1 MLRFLFLL
9 VGLLTAGGPLAA
21 AAQTAEAAATLASH
35 RTVAILP
42 MQVAQPKLR
51 DIRPAVLD
59 TMKAAQRPLQQAEAN
74 RQQEARQVAYQMQE
88 LVYAQ
93 LLAQR
98 PAKGYSVQLQPVAE
112 TNSRLQAAGIT
123 YDKLL
128 AQSASL
134 PQLAQVLGVDAV
146 LTGEV
151 LLFQFLPR
159 GMGLAARLLLNEP
172 VLPND
177 PSSNLPTSKTG
188 ATLLLYDCRSSQL
201 AWTFDYTRTGN
212 NALKPERLAPKL
224 VKAALLAFPYCQR

>member
-1 MLRFLFLL
+1 MLRFLFVL
-9 VGLLTAGGPLAA
+9 VGLLTTWGPLAA
-21 AAQTAEAAATLASH
+21 TAQTADAAATLASH

-42 MQVAQPKLR
+42 MQVTQPKLSDMR
-51 DIRPAVLD
+51 SLPGD
-59 TMKAAQRPLQQAEAN
+59 TLTATQR
-74 RQQEARQVAYQMQE
+74 QESSKVAYQMQE

-98 PAKGYSVQLQPVAE
+98 PAKGYSVQLQPVDE
-112 TNSRLQAAGIT
+112 TNKRLQAAGIT

-128 AQSASL
+128 AQSATL

-159 GMGLAARLLLNEP
+159 GMGLAASILLNEP

-201 AWTFDYTRTGN
+201 AWNFDFTRTGN

-224 VKAALLAFPYCQR
+224 VKAALPVFPYCQH

>member
-9 VGLLTAGGPLAA
+9 VGLLTAGGPLVA

-42 MQVAQPKLR
+42 MQVAKPKLS
-51 DIRPAVLD
+51 DIRIAAAD
-59 TMKAAQRPLQQAEAN
+59 TLGAARQPQQP
-74 RQQEARQVAYQMQE
+74 EARQIAYQMQA

-93 LLAQR
+93 LLAQQ
-98 PAKGYSVQLQPVAE
+98 PAKGYSVQLQSVAE
-112 TNSRLQAAGIT
+112 TNTRLQAAGLT
-123 YDKLL
+123 YEKLL

-159 GMGLAARLLLNEP
+159 GMGLAARILLNEP

-201 AWTFDYTRTGN
+201 AWTFDFTHTGN

-224 VKAALLAFPYCQR
+224 VKAALPTFPYRLR

>member
-9 VGLLTAGGPLAA
+9 VGLLTVGGPLVA

-42 MQVAQPKLR
+42 MQVAKPKLSDMR
-51 DIRPAVLD
+51 AD
-59 TMKAAQRPLQQAEAN
+59 TLGTA
-74 RQQEARQVAYQMQE
+74 RQPEARQIAYQMQA

-93 LLAQR
+93 LLAQQ
-98 PAKGYSVQLQPVAE
+98 PAKGYSVQLQSVAE
-112 TNSRLQAAGIT
+112 TNTRLQAAGLT
-123 YDKLL
+123 YEKLL

-134 PQLAQVLGVDAV
+134 PQLAQILGVDAV

-159 GMGLAARLLLNEP
+159 GMGLAARILLNEP
-172 VLPND
+172 VLAND
-177 PSSNLPTSKTG
+177 PSGNLPSSKTG
-188 ATLLLYDCRSSQL
+188 ATLLLYDCHSSQL
-201 AWTFDYTRTGN
+201 AWTFDFTHTGN

-224 VKAALLAFPYCQR
+224 VKAALPTFPYRLR

>member
-1 MLRFLFLL
+1 MVRFFFLL
-9 VGLLTAGGPLAA
+9 VGLLAAWGPLAA
-21 AAQTAEAAATLASH
+21 QSAEGAATLASH

-42 MQVAQPKLR
+42 MQVAQPKLS
-51 DIRPAVLD
+51 DIRLAGID
-59 TMKAAQRPLQQAEAN
+59 TLAATQQQRQAAATRKRESS
-74 RQQEARQVAYQMQE
+74 QVAYQMQE

-98 PAKGYSVQLQPVAE
+98 PSKGYSVELQTVAE

-123 YDKLL
+123 YDRLL

-188 ATLLLYDCRSSQL
+188 ATLLLYDCRSGQL
-201 AWTFDYTRTGN
+201 AWSFDFTRTGN

-224 VKAALLAFPYCQR
+224 VKAALPAFPYCQR

>member
-1 MLRFLFLL
+1 MRRFFFLL
-9 VGLLTAGGPLAA
+9 VGLLTAGVPLAA
-21 AAQTAEAAATLASH
+21 AAQTAEAAATLATH

-42 MQVAQPKLR
+42 MQIAQPKLSDMR
-51 DIRPAVLD
+51 VATPD
-59 TMKAAQRPLQQAEAN
+59 TLAAARQRRQAAAN
-74 RQQEARQVAYQMQE
+74 QQERRQVAYQMQE

-98 PAKGYSVQLQPVAE
+98 PAKGYRVQLQSVAE

-123 YDKLL
+123 YEKLL
-128 AQSASL
+128 AQSVAL

-177 PSSNLPTSKTG
+177 PRSNLPTSKTG

-201 AWTFDYTRTGN
+201 AWTFDFTRTGN

-224 VKAALLAFPYCQR
+224 VKAALPAFPYRQP

>member
-9 VGLLTAGGPLAA
+9 VGLLTVGGPLIA

-42 MQVAQPKLR
+42 MQVAKPKLSDMR
-51 DIRPAVLD
+51 AD
-59 TMKAAQRPLQQAEAN
+59 TLGTA
-74 RQQEARQVAYQMQE
+74 RQPEARQIAYQMQA

-93 LLAQR
+93 LLAQQ
-98 PAKGYSVQLQPVAE
+98 PAKGYSVQLQSVAE
-112 TNSRLQAAGIT
+112 TNTRLQAAGLT
-123 YDKLL
+123 YEKLL

-134 PQLAQVLGVDAV
+134 PQLAQILGVDAV

-159 GMGLAARLLLNEP
+159 GMGLAARILLNEP
-172 VLPND
+172 VLAND
-177 PSSNLPTSKTG
+177 PSGNLPSSKTG

-201 AWTFDYTRTGN
+201 AWTFDFTHTGN

-224 VKAALLAFPYCQR
+224 VKAALPTFPYRLR

>member
-1 MLRFLFLL
+1 MLRFLCLL
-9 VGLLTAGGPLAA
+9 VGLLTAGGPLTA
-21 AAQTAEAAATLASH
+21 AAQTAEAAATLAGH

-42 MQVAQPKLR
+42 MQVAKPKLS
-51 DIRPAVLD
+51 DIRVATAD
-59 TMKAAQRPLQQAEAN
+59 TLRAAQQP
-74 RQQEARQVAYQMQE
+74 EARQIAYQMQA

-93 LLAQR
+93 LLAQQ
-98 PAKGYSVQLQPVAE
+98 PAKGYSVQLQSVAE
-112 TNSRLQAAGIT
+112 TNTRLQAAGLT
-123 YDKLL
+123 YEKLL

-159 GMGLAARLLLNEP
+159 GMGLAARILLNEP
-172 VLPND
+172 VLSND
-177 PSSNLPTSKTG
+177 PTSNLPSSKTG

-201 AWTFDYTRTGN
+201 AWTFDFTHTGN

-224 VKAALLAFPYCQR
+224 VKAALPTFPYRLR

>member
-9 VGLLTAGGPLAA
+9 VGVFAASGPLAA
-21 AAQTAEAAATLASH
+21 AAQTAEAVATLTSH

-42 MQVAQPKLR
+42 MQVAQPKLSDVR
-51 DIRPAVLD
+51 FAMPDTLAVTQRQRQL
-59 TMKAAQRPLQQAEAN
+59 AAASQQ
-74 RQQEARQVAYQMQE
+74 QDRQVAYQMQE

-93 LLAQR
+93 LLAQQ
-98 PAKGYSVQLQPVAE
+98 PAKGYSVQLQSVAE

-128 AQSASL
+128 AQAVAL

-159 GMGLAARLLLNEP
+159 GMGLATRILLNEP

-177 PSSNLPTSKTG
+177 PSSNLPPSKTG

-201 AWTFDYTRTGN
+201 AWTFDFTRTGN
-212 NALKPERLAPKL
+212 NTLKPERLAPKL
-224 VKAALLAFPYCQR
+224 VKAALPFFPYCQH